1 MMRSRKKKADSRY
14 LIRIRILSRTVGNG
28 AYNERYAASQGD

>member
-1 MMRSRKKKADSRY
+1 MMRSRKKADSRY